1 MSEATQTQTLE
12 QTLNKTDFGHSIYE
26 HRKFFFGAL
35 LAVLVGATGYLLWK
49 QSQKSSALDNS
60 VKVFEFQSGIWTD
73 VKNGKTGVP
82 ELVKAFDGLHEKVQT
97 APVMVPV
104 VLDMGKYLYDKGN
117 YVEADSI
124 LSKVS
129 GKLNHPVSSFFVS
142 MQRAAVLEKMG
153 KLDEAISTL
162 EPLAQ
167 GKDSLMPAKLS
178 LELGR
183 LYLAKGEKGKAQ
195 TQFDYILTTFPNDEQ
210 AKLAKLYLQ
219 QLSK

>member
-12 QTLNKTDFGHSIYE
+12 QALNKTDLGHTIYE
-26 HRKFFFGAL
+26 NRNLFFGL
-35 LAVLVGATGYLLWK
+35 LIAVLVGATGYLLWQ
-49 QSQKSSALDNS
+49 QSQKSSALENS
-60 VKVFEFQSGIWTD
+60 VKVFEFQSGIWSD
-73 VKNGKTGVP
+73 VKEGKKDAS
-82 ELVKAFDGLHEKVQT
+82 ELVKAFEGLDEKVQT

-104 VLDMGKYLYDKGN
+104 VLEMGKFFYEKGS
-117 YVEADSI
+117 YTEADAV

-129 GKLNHPVSSFFVS
+129 GKVNQPVSSFFVS
-142 MQRAAVLEKMG
+142 LQRAVVLEKLG
-153 KLDEAISTL
+153 KLDEAIAVL

-167 GKDSLMPAKLS
+167 SKDSIMPAKTS

-195 TQFDYILTTFPNDEQ
+195 TQFDYIVNTFPNDEQ

-219 QLSK
+219 QLAQ